1 MILTI
6 GQLSAKSSC
15 KITTIRYYE
24 GIKLM
29 PEATRSSGNQR
40 QYHQADLNRLRF
52 IRHSRELGFSLDDIK
67 ELLSLS
73 NAPKNDAPEN
83 NSHRAEDIASKQL
96 QATRSRIQRLQ
107 SLEQELQLMLNH
119 CNHDSH
125 QTCRVIEVLANHQ
138 LCQGH

>member
-6 GQLSAKSSC
+6 GQLSEKSSC
-15 KITTIRYYE
+15 KIATIRYYE

-29 PEATRSSGNQR
+29 PKANRSSGNQR
-40 QYHQADLNRLRF
+40 QYRQADLTRLRF
-52 IRHSRELGFSLDDIK
+52 IRHSRELGFSLDDIR

-73 NAPKNDAPEN
+73 EAPT
-83 NSHRAEDIASKQL
+83 NSSHLAEDIARKQL
-96 QATRSRIQRLQ
+96 EATRSRIQRLK

-119 CNHDSH
+119 CTHDSH
-125 QTCRVIEVLANHQ
+125 QTCHVIEVLANHQ